1 MIAVNRLGEWSKSLG
16 PVWISHPDVIA
27 ILLLLMVT
35 VPSRLLHL
43 AADPPPDIGQGVIW
57 DEGLWAH
64 NARVHELFGVW
75 VVDDHNPPL
84 AVAPL
89 YTLTMTAAYRILGFG
104 LAQTRMVSA
113 IGGILTCLVLYL
125 ALRAVRSP
133 GRSLAAGLIFSLGF
147 HALSHQRVGFTEA
160 YQLLWVVIGF
170 AGVLWATRYPPSGF
184 IGGAGLTM
192 AQLVKPSALILGPV
206 VVAYWVWRA
215 LARPERTPVPRM
227 RWVEIGW
234 FAGGAAL
241 VAALVAMIAIPH
253 WAFVW
258 EYLAVSVENVG
269 VPTRDPSI
277 HLFGGLAHLPPSHFA
292 LQSVTQILVVGAFAW
307 KRLLESSDSEQD
319 LVEQIAWI
327 WLGLNLLFL
336 SQVVSQPD
344 RRFLLLAPP
353 LAILTATAF
362 ERRAGATVDAGP
374 RPAGPLRR
382 LAAGALLGVALG
394 WVLASIG
401 LWWGVEPSIARWS
414 KIWTAVTLAAALG
427 TALSTPSLIRRLGA
441 FPLWVALPVFLI
453 LEPGHFALHL
463 ARPQYSVLDA
473 AKALSALSRDLPS
486 RDRVITGPV
495 SATLALESRIFP
507 VIQRTRSRLNMD
519 VWERYSPALA
529 LRRIERTATPLDAWE
544 AYRRGYHRCTVFRLL
559 PDRPREDVRI
569 ELWVRP
575 DLANRCE
582 AVVRQRSRETSLT
595 GDSTWAGSR

>member
-1 MIAVNRLGEWSKSLG
+1 
-16 PVWISHPDVIA
+16 VWRSHPDVIA

-89 YTLTMTAAYRILGFG
+89 YTVTMTAVYRVLGFG
-104 LAQTRMVSA
+104 LAQTRLVSA
-113 IGGILTCLVLYL
+113 IGGIFTCLALYL
-125 ALRAVRSP
+125 GLRAVRSP
-133 GRSLAAGLIFSLGF
+133 GRSLAAALVFSLGF

-170 AGVLWATRYPPSGF
+170 AGVLWATRYPPFGF
-184 IGGAGLTM
+184 IGGSGLTM

-215 LARPERTPVPRM
+215 LARPGRTPVPRM
-227 RWVEIGW
+227 RWSEIGW

-258 EYLAVSVENVG
+258 EYLAVSMENVG
-269 VPTRDPSI
+269 VPTRIPSI
-277 HLFGGLAHLPPSHFA
+277 ELFGGLAHLPPSHFA

-307 KRLLESSDSEQD
+307 KRLLEGRDGEQD

-336 SQVVSQPD
+336 SEVVSQPD

-362 ERRAGATVDAGP
+362 ERRSAGGADAAQ
-374 RPAGPLRR
+374 RPGSVIRR
-382 LAAGALLGVALG
+382 LGAGILIGIAVG
-394 WVLASIG
+394 WALASIG
-401 LWWGVEPSIARWS
+401 LWGGVDRSIKGWS
-414 KIWTAVTLAAALG
+414 KIWTGTTLATTLG
-427 TALSTPSLIRRLGA
+427 TALLPASMIRRVSS
-441 FPLWVALPVFLI
+441 FPLWVLLPAFLL
-453 LEPGHFALHL
+453 LEPVHFALHL
-463 ARPQYSVLDA
+463 ANPKYSVLNA
-473 AKALSALSRDLPS
+473 AETLAALSHELPL

-507 VIQRTRSRLNMD
+507 VIQRTRTRLNMD
-519 VWERYSPALA
+519 VWERFSPALA
-529 LRRIERTATPLDAWE
+529 LRRIERTPTPLDAWE
-544 AYRRGYHRCTVFRLL
+544 AYRRGYHRCTVFELL

-595 GDSTWAGSR
+595 ADSTGAGS